1 MEEFEK
7 MDVTQLKMLKE
18 KLQIQYDD
26 FKKQSLKLDMSRG
39 KPNVDQLD
47 LSMGIFECAG
57 IECYRTLDGIDCRT
71 MENLTNS

>member
-47 LSMGIFECAG
+47 LLWVYLNVQG
-57 IECYRTLDGIDCRT
+57 
-71 MENLTNS
+71 